1 MTVSTTTTAIDSQP
15 VFEYEGV
22 VTGEA
27 VLQHLAL
34 ILIRLADSGSPLTRD
49 RRC

>member
-1 MTVSTTTTAIDSQP
+1 MIVSTTTIAIDSQP

-27 VLQHLAL
+27 VLGPMSSETCSRA
-34 ILIRLADSGSPLTRD
+34 
-49 RRC
+49 